1 MSEYLLEMKGI
12 SKSFPGVKALQN
24 VEFQLKSGE
33 IHALLGENGA
43 GKSTL
48 IKVLGGIYIA
58 EEGEIRID
66 GKPVVIDGVN
76 AARDN
81 GISIIHQELVLVP
94 HMTVAENIFLGREPM
109 GKFGVDYKQMAS
121 TAQKMLD
128 KFDLGISAT
137 DEIFNLSIAQ
147 QQMVEIVKAISFNC
161 RILVMDEPTS
171 SISDREVTQLFEI
184 MRNLAAQGVGI
195 IYISHKMSEL
205 NEVCDR
211 VTVLRDGMY
220 VGTRVVAD
228 TPRDELITMMVG
240 RELNQYYTRDH
251 VKDTPVFFKCEHI
264 DDGKKHHKRVNDVS
278 FEVKEGEI
286 VGFAGLV
293 GAGRSETMQCVFG
306 LTPTATGKITLEG
319 EQIHIGS
326 AVDAMKHGIAMV
338 PENRKLEGLYHIQS
352 VSFNTTIEVL
362 HEIINHLRVNDKRER
377 EITQEFI
384 DKMQTKTPSHEQR
397 VSNLSGGNQQKVM
410 IGRWLATKPKVLILD
425 EPTRG
430 VDVGAKA
437 EIYEIMNEL
446 TKQGVAI
453 IMVSSELPE
462 IINMADR
469 IYVMYDG
476 RITGCIDY
484 ENVSQEAIMKLAT
497 LETAGGAKE

>member
-12 SKSFPGVKALQN
+12 YKSFPGVKALQN
-24 VEFQLKSGE
+24 VEFQLKAGE

-109 GKFGVDYKQMAS
+109 GKFGVDYKRMAAS
-121 TAQKMLD
+121 AQEMLD

-137 DEIFNLSIAQ
+137 DEIFDLSIAQ

-240 RELNQYYTRDH
+240 RELDQYYTRDH
-251 VKDTPVFFKCEHI
+251 VKDTPVFFKCEHV

-278 FEVKEGEI
+278 FEVREGEI

-293 GAGRSETMQCVFG
+293 GAGRSETMQCIFG
-306 LTPTATGKITLEG
+306 LTSTATGTITLEG
-319 EQIHIGS
+319 KKLNISS
-326 AVDAMKHGIAMV
+326 AVDAMKYGIAMV

-362 HEIINHLRVNDKRER
+362 HEIINHLRVNEKREH

-469 IYVMYDG
+469 VYVMYDG

-484 ENVSQEAIMKLAT
+484 ENVSQEAIMHLAT
-497 LETAGGAKE
+497 LETAGGANE

>member
-24 VEFQLKSGE
+24 VEFQLKAGE

-58 EEGEIRID
+58 EEGEILID
-66 GKPVVIDGVN
+66 GKPVVIDGVH
-76 AARDN
+76 AAREN

-109 GKFGVDYKQMAS
+109 GKLGVDYRKMAS
-121 TAQKMLD
+121 SAQEMLD

-137 DEIFNLSIAQ
+137 DEIFDLSIAQ

-171 SISDREVTQLFEI
+171 SISDREVAQLFEI

-220 VGTRVVAD
+220 VGTCVVAD

-251 VKDTPVFFKCEHI
+251 VKDTPVFFRCEHI

-278 FEVKEGEI
+278 FEVREGEI

-293 GAGRSETMQCVFG
+293 GAGRSETMQCIFG
-306 LTPTATGKITLEG
+306 LTNTSTGTITLEG
-319 EQIHIGS
+319 KRLNIHS
-326 AVDAMKHGIAMV
+326 AVDAMKYGIAMV

-362 HEIINHLRVNDKRER
+362 QEIIHHLRVNDKREH

-469 IYVMYDG
+469 VYVMYDG

-484 ENVSQEAIMKLAT
+484 ENVSQEAIMQLAT
-497 LETAGGAKE
+497 LETAGGATA

>member
-1 MSEYLLEMKGI
+1 MSEYLLEMEGI
-12 SKSFPGVKALQN
+12 YKSFPGVKALQN
-24 VEFQLKSGE
+24 VEFQLKAGE

-66 GKPVVIDGVN
+66 GKKVVIDGVN

-109 GKFGVDYKQMAS
+109 GKFGVDYKRMAAS
-121 TAQKMLD
+121 AQEMLD
-128 KFDLGISAT
+128 KFDLGINAT
-137 DEIFNLSIAQ
+137 DEIFDLSIAQ

-240 RELNQYYTRDH
+240 RELDQYYTRDH

-278 FEVKEGEI
+278 FEVREGEI

-293 GAGRSETMQCVFG
+293 GAGRSETMQCIFG
-306 LTPTATGKITLEG
+306 LTSTATGTITLEG
-319 EQIHIGS
+319 KKLNISS
-326 AVDAMKHGIAMV
+326 AVDAMKYGIAMV

-362 HEIINHLRVNDKRER
+362 HEIINHLRVNEKREH

-469 IYVMYDG
+469 VYVMYDG

-484 ENVSQEAIMKLAT
+484 ENVSQEAIMHLAT
-497 LETAGGAKE
+497 LETTGGAKA

>member
-12 SKSFPGVKALQN
+12 YKSFPGVKALQN
-24 VEFQLKSGE
+24 VEFQLKAGE

-66 GKPVVIDGVN
+66 GKKVVIDGVN

-109 GKFGVDYKQMAS
+109 GKFGVDYKRMAAS
-121 TAQKMLD
+121 AQEMLD

-137 DEIFNLSIAQ
+137 DEIFDLSIAQ

-240 RELNQYYTRDH
+240 RELDQYYTRDH

-278 FEVKEGEI
+278 FEVREGEI

-293 GAGRSETMQCVFG
+293 GAGRSETMQCIFG
-306 LTPTATGKITLEG
+306 LTNTATGTITLEG
-319 EQIHIGS
+319 KKLNISS
-326 AVDAMKHGIAMV
+326 AVDAMKYGIAMV

-362 HEIINHLRVNDKRER
+362 HEIINHLRVNEKREH

-446 TKQGVAI
+446 TKQGVSI

-469 IYVMYDG
+469 VYVMYDG

-484 ENVSQEAIMKLAT
+484 ENVSQEAIMHLAT